1 MIIKQDITKKNT
13 PMKKYIILVLLFALQ
28 TVARAQFMDSLQ
40 VKTGSIVSIATSG
53 YLPLWLVSNR
63 FGVITDQQFDLSTH
77 FRATNSHR
85 LGPLPTIYDNTDE
98 GVYID
103 YGIDL
108 YNNDHFGKALIQEA
122 FIKARY
128 KNITFSGG
136 RFKQVIGEVDLDLSS
151 GSLGMS
157 GNALPIPRIMLSME
171 YTDIPLT
178 HGWLQFKGEFSHG
191 WMGNDQYIKNAFL
204 HEKNFY
210 VRIGKGKLKL
220 YGGLQHYA
228 VWGGGRDD
236 LPYRLSNSLV
246 GFFNVLLG
254 KESDDGSTA
263 GAALPNRA
271 GDHRGVIEGG
281 AEWEN
286 DNVKVQLNNQTP
298 FDMGQGID
306 VKNIDRL
313 LSLNIINKNPE
324 NKWKKVVVEFIYTKQ
339 MNEFYPERVRESYY
353 NNGVYKT
360 GWEYNDRVIG
370 TPLFTNRVRAAN
382 YFDNVRTYDWD
393 APANTISG
401 TDNIINNRVV
411 GGHVGFIYAF
421 NDDITSKTMITY
433 TQNYGDWRKGGLYG
447 LYKSQWYS
455 LQEVS
460 VAIPKS
466 RWSVTGSVALDLG
479 QLSNNFGSML
489 GFEWKLRE

>member
-1 MIIKQDITKKNT
+1 
-13 PMKKYIILVLLFALQ
+13 MKKYSILVLLFALHT
-28 TVARAQFMDSLQ
+28 TVKAQFTDSLQ
-40 VKTGSIVSIATSG
+40 VQVGSTASVATSG
-53 YLPLWLVSNR
+53 YLPQWLVSNR
-63 FGVITDQQFDLSTH
+63 FGVITDRQFDLSTH

-85 LGPLPTIYDNTDE
+85 LGPWPTIYDTTDE
-98 GVYID
+98 GIYID

-128 KNITFSGG
+128 KNIKFSGG
-136 RFKQVIGEVDLDLSS
+136 RFRQVIGEVDPDLSS
-151 GSLGMS
+151 GSLGIS

-178 HGWLQFKGEFSHG
+178 NGWLQFKGEFSHG
-191 WMGNDQYIKNAFL
+191 WMGNDQFIKNAFL

-220 YGGLQHYA
+220 YGGVQHYA

-236 LPYRLSNSLV
+236 LPYKLSNSLV
-246 GFFNVLLG
+246 GFFNVLLV
-254 KESDDGSTA
+254 KEADDGSTS
-263 GAALPNRA
+263 GVQLTNRA
-271 GDHRGVIEGG
+271 GDHRGVIEAG

-306 VKNIDRL
+306 IKNIDRL

-324 NKWKKVVVEFIYTKQ
+324 NKWKKIVFEFIYTKQ
-339 MNEFYPERVRESYY
+339 MNNFYAQQYRESYY

-360 GWEYNDRVIG
+360 GWEYNDRIIG
-370 TPLFTNRVRAAN
+370 TPLFINRQWASK
-382 YFDNVRTYDWD
+382 YFDNVRVYDWD
-393 APANTISG
+393 DPASTING
-401 TDNIINNRVV
+401 LDNIISNRTV
-411 GGHVGFIYAF
+411 GGHAGFIYAISDAV
-421 NDDITSKTMITY
+421 NSKTMVTY
-433 TQNYGDWRKGGLYG
+433 TQNYGDYRRGSLFDP
-447 LYKSQWYS
+447 YKSQWYT
-455 LQEVS
+455 LQEIS

-466 RWSVTGSVALDLG
+466 KWSIKGSIALDLG